1 MVWISTFQTK
11 KKNWLFRMAEYDSRK
26 FLRLVNWYSGEEII
40 ILLII
45 YIYIFFFFERDYIIL
60 KNAISITFSQ

>member
-1 MVWISTFQTK
+1 
-11 KKNWLFRMAEYDSRK
+11 MAEYDSRK
-26 FLRLVNWYSGEEII
+26 FLRLVNWYNGEEII

-45 YIYIFFFFERDYIIL
+45 YIYIYIFFEIDYIIL

>member
-1 MVWISTFQTK
+1 
-11 KKNWLFRMAEYDSRK
+11 MAESDSGK

-45 YIYIFFFFERDYIIL
+45 YIYIYIFFERDYIIL